1 MNTTQPEPLRNHE
14 RRIVD
19 ALEDHRRS
27 LERVAAADGPFSD
40 RAENALDWLE
50 EHAQNR
56 EESNEGEVSGSV
68 A

>member
-1 MNTTQPEPLRNHE
+1 MSTRSKTPPDHE
-14 RRIVD
+14 QRIVD
-19 ALEDHRRS
+19 ALEAHRDS

-50 EHAQNR
+50 EHAPDR